1 MGVGSFALGG
11 NSGSLDPKVSAGGG
25 WERLRRH
32 VRLKQMAVATAPQA
46 RWLPCLHATSR
57 VDTCGPR
64 GVCVPSRGAG
74 GIGGLQ

>member
-1 MGVGSFALGG
+1 MWGALPWEGTRVRWTPR
-11 NSGSLDPKVSAGGG
+11 SLRGG